1 MIKHACTHFV
11 ILTPKHFFKDNCI
24 QNINCQNIGSL
35 EELDLSKNQ
44 LTSVN
49 GLDGCSNLRS
59 LKLDGNKITRIGTTC
74 HHYHLSL
81 IPIIITIIMIITI
94 INITIV
100 VIIIMIINITTVI
113 NMIIMIMALLPWN
126 IVHINAF
133 IIGSYTSNKVMHLSL
148 RNNQLITTKVR
159 ALKFLTNEV
168 NYMVAFSIESTNI
181 VPLSF
186 LVCLQGV
193 SQMKYIQTLDCSN
206 NFLNHVEQLESC
218 PLLRM
223 VKLRGNNLQ
232 KVGISYCVSF
242 Y

>member
-1 MIKHACTHFV
+1 MI
-11 ILTPKHFFKDNCI
+11 
-24 QNINCQNIGSL
+24 
-35 EELDLSKNQ
+35 
-44 LTSVN
+44 
-49 GLDGCSNLRS
+49 
-59 LKLDGNKITRIGTTC
+59 
-74 HHYHLSL
+74 
-81 IPIIITIIMIITI
+81 MTI

-100 VIIIMIINITTVI
+100 VIIIMIITIINITIVV
-113 NMIIMIMALLPWN
+113 IMIMALLPWN

>member
-1 MIKHACTHFV
+1 M

-100 VIIIMIINITTVI
+100 VI
-113 NMIIMIMALLPWN
+113 MIMALLPWN

-159 ALKFLTNEV
+159 TLKFLTNEV

-218 PLLRM
+218 PLLRII
-223 VKLRGNNLQ
+223 KLRGNNLQ